1 MKPTRARY
9 WVIFF
14 AVTLAI
20 LSYIDRVAM
29 SQAAKPIS
37 AELHLTKSQMGSVF
51 GAFALAYAIFEV
63 PSGWLG
69 DFMGPRRVLVRIVLW
84 WSSFTALTGTAWS
97 LGSLRLIQLLFGAG
111 EAGGFPNLT
120 KAFSSWL
127 PLSERARAQG
137 LMWTFARWGGAFTPP
152 LVIFTFH
159 YMNWRHAFMCFG
171 ALGVIWSIFFYR
183 WFRDNPA
190 DHPSVNEA
198 ERDLLKEVAANTTEH
213 VAVPWLRIL
222 RNRSLWLLWLQY
234 YCLSFGWYFYIT
246 WLPTYLQEYRHQTP
260 AAASKYAIL
269 PLLCGGF
276 GALFYGFAGA
286 HIARIL
292 GSVTRARRTVS
303 TCAFLCAAVLL
314 TLSIRTAAVLPAML
328 LMGLAS
334 FSNDLDMTPSW
345 STCMDIGGKYA
356 GTIAGSM
363 NMMGNLAGF
372 CAPWIGG
379 IILDH
384 THGDWNEF
392 LYVNVAMYLVGAVCW
407 TFIDP
412 VTQIDGNQ

>member
-1 MKPTRARY
+1 MKPTRARN

-14 AVTLAI
+14 AITLAI

-51 GAFALAYAIFEV
+51 SSFALAYAIFEI

-84 WSSFTALTGTAWS
+84 WSSFTALTGAAWS
-97 LGSLRLIQLLFGAG
+97 LGSLRVIQLLFGAG

-120 KAFSSWL
+120 KAFSTWL
-127 PLSERARAQG
+127 PLNERARAQG

-152 LVIFTFH
+152 LVILAFH
-159 YMNWRHAFMCFG
+159 HMSWRWAFVCFG
-171 ALGVIWSIFFYR
+171 SLGLVWTFFFQR
-183 WFRDNPA
+183 WFRDRPE

-198 ERDLLKEVAANTTEH
+198 ERKLLAEVKANRVEH
-213 VAVPWLRIL
+213 VKVPWKRVL

-234 YCLSFGWYFYIT
+234 FCLSFPWYFYIT
-246 WLPTYLQEYRHQTP
+246 WLPTYLQEYRHQSP
-260 AAASKYAIL
+260 EAASRLAIL

-276 GALFYGFAGA
+276 GALTCGLLMP
-286 HIARIL
+286 RISRAL
-292 GSVTRARRTVS
+292 GSVTMGRRVIT
-303 TCAFLCAAVLL
+303 TLGFLSAAGLL
-314 TLSIRTAAVLPAML
+314 ALSIRTEAALPAMV

-334 FSNDLDMTPSW
+334 FANDLDMSPSW
-345 STCMDIGGKYA
+345 NTCMDVGGKYA
-356 GTIAGSM
+356 GTVSGSM

-372 CAPWIGG
+372 VAPAVGG
-379 IILDH
+379 VILDH
-384 THGDWNEF
+384 THGNWNLF
-392 LYVNVAMYLVGAVCW
+392 LYLNVGIYLIGALCW

-412 VTQIDGNQ
+412 VTPIRA